1 MKKRFLK
8 RIGSLILV
16 CFMVV
21 LNVLGSLFPV
31 SADGSETPTA
41 KIYYQYQNL
50 VTKGEDLFADVSSY
64 LFNTTVSYNGAMVPL
79 YEAPYVTIRDIPI
92 NHFVIAEAYYSNS
105 EEAYVVKL
113 RLQDYRYY
121 ILKNLRFV
129 ESASLVNISNESL
142 GSVISGYQYDNPPEY
157 HDSYIFYT
165 DTEYLYLK
173 LDYHSRC
180 ELYEVE
186 SFDTDFDVSRS
197 LFEEDMRQLF
207 DGRIDLSQFPTKNVP
222 LSQRTSPYIDIV
234 AAYSDVVYGEW
245 GTDSYQTGTD
255 YLYIYNCYGETP
267 VSGQIVIEVD
277 GGATVEIGLTRISGS
292 RYFTKFQ
299 ANTKF
304 PRRFGISNSNTLSK
318 ISSIRLNFSGGDSRL
333 YPFTNFYIIT
343 EYTNQTDWEIRSV
356 RFEGEQKLKLD
367 IGYTYWRQADFSSK
381 GEGWHNQVDSIYFGI
396 PSVFVQDQRLVD
408 IKLEYQKAT
417 TKPIVVTK
425 TTENINGTYVSKW
438 FEDTAKNPFNELSH
452 DQGWIR
458 YQKGKPF
465 FMVNIQHSSGSVTLY
480 DHVFN
485 AYGGITNDRMKSVYW
500 AFGVDDPTIVDK
512 VPNNGANSLTSAA
525 LSDPRSSVS
534 RDRLEQW
541 MIDYTLDGATTTY
554 TVANP
559 AYKTDPTQPETVQVN
574 GILFDQVE
582 PKSTHL
588 ASEVQGSD
596 LTTFGENNN
605 FFTNLSIGW
614 KYAFNYLIGSSSN
627 AEPELDGYIFKISD
641 PNTFDLDNA
650 SNEYKFAMQ
659 DVTNLKNA
667 CQQSKNKGETFYLV
681 HFDTSQYY
689 SMSFEEAKYKEGNVD
704 SGTEKDFDGY
714 LAIMDMYL
722 DLHVLELY
730 FENAVGEVIPMKV
743 ESNHINGISDVTP
756 APESGDLDHAAGEIL
771 KNYFQNQKNSLLDLL
786 KKLLAIIVAVVIVLI
801 VLRLV
806 SWFAGGKR
814 GNNTTVVIRDDSPPR
829 KHRWRR

>member
-8 RIGSLILV
+8 RIGALILV

-50 VTKGEDLFADVSSY
+50 VTKGEDLFADVYSY
-64 LFNTTVSYNGAMVPL
+64 LFNATVSYDGAMVPL

-92 NHFVIAEAYYSNS
+92 NHFVIAEAYYSSS

-121 ILKNLRFV
+121 VLKNLRGV

-142 GSVISGYQYDNPPEY
+142 GSVISRYQYDNPPEY

-165 DTEYLYLK
+165 DSEYLYLK
-173 LDYHSRC
+173 LNYYFRC

-186 SFDTDFDVSRS
+186 SFDADYDVSKS
-197 LFEEDMRQLF
+197 TFDEDMRQLF
-207 DGRIDLSQFPTKNVP
+207 DGRIDLSQFPTKNVF

-234 AAYSDVVYGEW
+234 AAYSDAVYGEW

-304 PRRFGISNSNTLSK
+304 PRRFGISNSNTVSK

-343 EYTNQTDWEIRSV
+343 EYTNHTDWEIRSV
-356 RFEGEQKLKLD
+356 RFEGKQKLKLD
-367 IGYTYWRQADFSSK
+367 IGYTYWRQADYSSK
-381 GEGWHNQVDSIYFGI
+381 GLGWHNQVDSIYFGV
-396 PSVFVQDQRLVD
+396 PSTLLQNQRLVD
-408 IKLEYQKAT
+408 AKLEYQKAT

-425 TTENINGTYVSKW
+425 TSDNINGTYVHDW
-438 FEDTAKNPFNELSH
+438 FETTAADPTNELTA
-452 DQGWIR
+452 DWGWVR
-458 YQKGKPF
+458 YEKGKPYF
-465 FMVNIQHSSGSVTLY
+465 STFDDYYSYNIRGSGR
-480 DHVFN
+480 FN
-485 AYGGITNDRMKSVYW
+485 EYLKSIYW
-500 AFGVDDPTIVDK
+500 AFNVEDPSIVDK
-512 VPNNGANSLTSAA
+512 IPNNGSVYDLSSAA
-525 LSDPRSSVS
+525 LSDSRSTVPY
-534 RDRLEQW
+534 DQLEQW
-541 MIDYTLDGATTTY
+541 MLNYSLVGAETTY
-554 TVANP
+554 TAANP

-574 GILFDQVE
+574 GILFDDVQE
-582 PKSTHL
+582 RGTYY
-588 ASEVQGSD
+588 ASQIAGRVLEEYGN
-596 LTTFGENNN
+596 NNN
-605 FFTNLSIGW
+605 FFSNLAVGW
-614 KYAFNYLIGSSSN
+614 RYAL
-627 AEPELDGYIFKISD
+627 AHLFKGAHSEDITLSFCD
-641 PNTFDLDNA
+641 FVIDDIHDIDDENDANGVH
-650 SNEYKFAMQ
+650 KFAMIDMVDLQ
-659 DVTNLKNA
+659 DRFRK
-667 CQQSKNKGETFYLV
+667 CQSNGETLILMP
-681 HFDTSQYY
+681 FDTSQYY
-689 SMSFEEAKYKEGNVD
+689 SQSFLQGKYKEGNVD
-704 SGTEKDFDGY
+704 SGSEADFEGY
-714 LAIMDMYL
+714 LAIEDMYL

-756 APESGDLDHAAGEIL
+756 APESGDLDHAAGENL
-771 KNYFQNQKNSLLDLL
+771 KNYFQNQGKNFLDLL

-806 SWFAGGKR
+806 NWFAGGKR
-814 GNNTTVVIRDDSPPR
+814 GNNTTVVIREDSPPR